1 MKTREEIFNEVLE
14 NLSEGK
20 DIFTIS
26 ITDELI
32 FAFVLSNYDA
42 IMEGNIWN
50 WFTNEETRT
59 RKVAKTGDFSDD
71 LYYLIDLL
79 IEDAKVAQMV

>member
-26 ITDELI
+26 ITDELR

-59 RKVAKTGDFSDD
+59 RKVAKTGEFEDD
-71 LYYLIDLL
+71 LYYLIELL
-79 IEDAKVAQMV
+79 LEDAKVAQTA

>member
-26 ITDELI
+26 ITDELR

-50 WFTNEETRT
+50 
-59 RKVAKTGDFSDD
+59 
-71 LYYLIDLL
+71 
-79 IEDAKVAQMV
+79 